1 MFPQYLKLSEICYIK
16 IISNQEFE
24 ELKII
29 GKKYSLII
37 VEAKQLPERNY
48 IQDIIKSA
56 TRISKD
62 VYQLKIMDCELQLQK
77 LDF

>member
-1 MFPQYLKLSEICYIK
+1 MYPIYLKLSSISYFK
-16 IISNQEFE
+16 IISDTAFE

-29 GKKYSLII
+29 GKKYSLST

-56 TRISKD
+56 ARISEEA
-62 VYQLKIMDCELQLQK
+62 YQSKITACKTQLLKLEL
-77 LDF
+77 

>member
-1 MFPQYLKLSEICYIK
+1 MSEL
-16 IISNQEFE
+16 EFE

-29 GKKYSLII
+29 GKKYSLDMF
-37 VEAKQLPERNY
+37 EAKQLPERNY

-56 TRISKD
+56 ERISEQE
-62 VYQLKIMDCELQLQK
+62 YQLKITACKSQLKK